1 MRHVKS
7 NLNILKSTKNL
18 KINLKPSKSN
28 KNFKKS
34 PTTLQIIE
42 NNLDLKTSNNNNI
55 YNFFEKSCKN
65 SAFNS
70 IIFNSNKKSN
80 SPIKNNNFNT
90 KNKAYKT
97 NYSSSSNTIFN
108 NNSNSANRGISI
120 RLNFKNKII
129 NNNFMKKNKT
139 SKINK
144 NNNISNHLKNIN
156 INNNN
161 NYKYDFNINERIKEK
176 DKQITL
182 LQKDLLQSQKLLN
195 KLQEEKQK
203 EISSTYNTIKNV
215 DSFLNYNNNSLNEN
229 HSGMIKYSSL
239 SDFFASNTEKNLRI
253 LKTAYGKKTIVTNK
267 SNSKNKLYGIKN
279 KSKNLNKNK
288 KKNNLNLYI
297 NTNSMG
303 KLNYFNNNFLYQ
315 NKNCKTRNNIHK
327 NYNLANFISGPNSNT
342 NKKTKNLSQTKL
354 MRLFSYSPNRILSN
368 ILYNCDSNSKIS
380 KNTLRKNNN
389 NNYIINYNINTKS
402 PSSAQ
407 NRVINNKKIKNNI
420 NNSKSKDLSYII
432 NKGEDLKQRTRN
444 LLNNYIK
451 LSYQLKEKIENN

>member
-7 NLNILKSTKNL
+7 NLNILKPSKNI

-42 NNLDLKTSNNNNI
+42 NNLDLKTINNNNI
-55 YNFFEKSCKN
+55 FNFFEKSCKN

-70 IIFNSNKKSN
+70 IVFNSNKKSN
-80 SPIKNNNFNT
+80 SPIKTNNFNR
-90 KNKAYKT
+90 KNKAYKA

-139 SKINK
+139 NKNNK

-161 NYKYDFNINERIKEK
+161 NYIYDFNINERIKEK
-176 DKQITL
+176 DKQITI

-203 EISSTYNTIKNV
+203 EITSTYNTIKNV
-215 DSFLNYNNNSLNEN
+215 DSFLNYNNSNSINEN

-253 LKTAYGKKTIVTNK
+253 LKTVYGKKTIVTNK
-267 SNSKNKLYGIKN
+267 SNSKNKLYGNKN
-279 KSKNLNKNK
+279 KSKNTNKSK

-303 KLNYFNNNFLYQ
+303 KLNYFNNNLLYQ

-327 NYNLANFISGPNSNT
+327 NYNLANFMSGPNSNT
-342 NKKTKNLSQTKL
+342 NKKTKNVSQTKL
-354 MRLFSYSPNRILSN
+354 MRLFSYSPNKILSN
-368 ILYNCDSNSKIS
+368 FLYNCDSKSKIS
-380 KNTLRKNNN
+380 KNTLRKN

-407 NRVINNKKIKNNI
+407 NRVNNKNIKNFN
-420 NNSKSKDLSYII
+420 NNSRTKDLSYII

-451 LSYQLKEKIENN
+451 LSYQLTEKIDNN

>member
-42 NNLDLKTSNNNNI
+42 NNLDLKTINNNNI

-80 SPIKNNNFNT
+80 SPIKNNNFNR

-451 LSYQLKEKIENN
+451 LSYQLKEKIDNN